1 MAKTEGVM
9 GRWWRGYQKLRVDGK
24 CSKMTREGGE
34 EEVRKDIFK
43 KISRNNKQC
52 KERQEK
58 KQESIVFWNMSEL
71 LGKKRISASI

>member
-43 KISRNNKQC
+43 KISRNNK
-52 KERQEK
+52 
-58 KQESIVFWNMSEL
+58 
-71 LGKKRISASI
+71 